1 MAGSTLYFAYTA
13 LIDPA
18 VISDVAPGAEFA
30 FIAHLPETKLVFPH
44 VAGTWEGALPSIVPE
59 PGNTVW
65 GAMFRVSA
73 ADLKAITSHE
83 ATEGRE
89 ETHDFK
95 AVDREGK
102 RHAVV
107 THAAL
112 LSEDL
117 EVAPSRSYMERIV
130 VGGRHWSLPTG
141 WVAGIE
147 EYVEEPLF

>member
-13 LIDPA
+13 LIDPSI
-18 VISDVAPGAEFA
+18 ISDVAPGAEFA

-44 VAGTWEGALPSIVPE
+44 VSASWEGSLPSIIAE

-65 GAMFRVSA
+65 GAMFTVST
-73 ADLKAITSHE
+73 ADLKAINAHE
-83 ATEGRE
+83 KGEGRT

-107 THAAL
+107 THAADVDE
-112 LSEDL
+112 SSDT
-117 EVAPSRSYMERIV
+117 APSRNYMERIV
-130 VGGRHWSLPTG
+130 AGGRHWKLPTG

>member
-13 LIDPA
+13 MIDPSI
-18 VISDVAPGAEFA
+18 ISAVAPGAEFA

-44 VAGTWEGALPSIVPE
+44 ETTAWDGSLPSIVSE

-65 GAMFRVSA
+65 GAMFRVSP
-73 ADLKAITSHE
+73 ADLRAITAYESD
-83 ATEGRE
+83 EGRH
-89 ETHDFK
+89 ETHEFK

-107 THAAL
+107 THAAAGTSD
-112 LSEDL
+112 LSTS
-117 EVAPSRSYMERIV
+117 PSRSYMERIV
-130 VGGRHWSLPTG
+130 SGGRHWSLPTG

-147 EYVEEPLF
+147 EYVEEPLI

>member
-13 LIDPA
+13 LIDPSI
-18 VISDVAPGAEFA
+18 ISDVAPGAEFA

-44 VAGTWEGALPSIVPE
+44 TADSWDGSLPSIVPE

-65 GAMFRVSA
+65 GAMFRVST
-73 ADLKAITSHE
+73 ADLRAITAYE
-83 ATEGRE
+83 AQEGRN
-89 ETHDFK
+89 ETNEFK

-107 THAAL
+107 THAAPDTAD
-112 LSEDL
+112 LSTP
-117 EVAPSRSYMERIV
+117 PSRSYMERIV
-130 VGGRHWSLPTG
+130 DGGRHWSLPTG

-147 EYVEEPLF
+147 EYVEEPLI

>member
-18 VISDVAPGAEFA
+18 IISDVAPGAEFA
-30 FIAHLPETKLVFPH
+30 FIAHLPETKLIFPH
-44 VAGTWEGALPSIVPE
+44 QAPAWDGALPSVLAE

-65 GAMFRVSA
+65 GAMFRVSTS
-73 ADLKAITSHE
+73 DLKAITSHE
-83 ATEGRE
+83 AGEGRA
-89 ETHDFK
+89 ETSEFK

-107 THAAL
+107 THVAPGT
-112 LSEDL
+112 EDL
-117 EVAPSRSYMERIV
+117 PTDPCREYMEHIV
-130 VGGRHWSLPTG
+130 AGGRHWSLPTG

-147 EYVEEPLF
+147 EYVEEPLI